1 MDELLTK
8 LKKNFSDEEFAEL
21 KAAYDFSKDAHKDQ
35 KRQTGEPYFI
45 HPCAVVNILVDL
57 GFDDVSTVGAAFP
70 IRRRT
75 AFTRAMTSL
84 VSNGLTT

>member
-57 GFDDVSTVGAAFP
+57 GFDDVSTLVAAFLHG
-70 IRRRT
+70 
-75 AFTRAMTSL
+75 RA
-84 VSNGLTT
+84 